1 MRRSLLF
8 FALCSVLDEASTFL
22 NVSMGGLEFN
32 PRVAYLLRIHPLLYP
47 LFDTI
52 LILGA
57 VLVDKFLRTKVSDI
71 WLIWAAGGIGRL
83 VCFGWGLL

>member
-1 MRRSLLF
+1 MRHSIRF
-8 FALCSVLDEASTFL
+8 FALCSILDESSTFINL
-22 NVSMGGLEFN
+22 LKGGMEFN

-57 VLVDKFLRTKVSDI
+57 IHADKFLRSKMSDI
-71 WLIWAAGGIGRL
+71 WLVWAAGGIGRL